1 MVYGYFWLV
10 DDGSIKFVDVFFNNG
25 FVIDGYEYFFLFS
38 FFGYV
43 FSFDFVYGNDFE
55 LVFVWL

>member
-1 MVYGYFWLV
+1 M